1 MAEIKLTV
9 QQQEVIDN
17 RGGALL
23 VSAAAGSGK
32 TRVLID
38 RVLKRVAEEQ
48 CNVDDFLMITFTQAA
63 AAELRGK
70 LIARLSEKLSEC
82 PNDRHLQQQMSRVYS
97 AQISTVH
104 SFCASLLREYTH
116 VLDLPVDFRLCDEQE
131 AEALR
136 ERVMETLLEGAY
148 TRNDENIMAA
158 VDMLGAGRDDRKL
171 PKQILKCYTLLSA
184 SRSPEAAFEKLWAQW
199 QEETLTVAPWLNY
212 LPYTQSLLE
221 LDDFSL

>member
-63 AAELRGK
+63 ATHG
-70 LIARLSEKLSEC
+70 
-82 PNDRHLQQQMSRVYS
+82 LQANLAHIPTGIRASQTTSTSRTPTKTMY
-97 AQISTVH
+97 I
-104 SFCASLLREYTH
+104 Y
-116 VLDLPVDFRLCDEQE
+116 
-131 AEALR
+131 
-136 ERVMETLLEGAY
+136 
-148 TRNDENIMAA
+148 IM
-158 VDMLGAGRDDRKL
+158 
-171 PKQILKCYTLLSA
+171 
-184 SRSPEAAFEKLWAQW
+184 
-199 QEETLTVAPWLNY
+199 
-212 LPYTQSLLE
+212 
-221 LDDFSL
+221 